1 MKQFYYIFCV
11 LLAAVISSVKS
22 QPLNNSISGIVFDNA
37 IKEPLPNVNIYI
49 SNTTWGTTSQLDG
62 SFRLSSII
70 PGNHEIVFSMIG
82 YETHSQIC
90 KVTDSSKIFIKVEM
104 TQKVY
109 EFKEVTVTANR
120 PEEWFDDLEEFKKE
134 FLGYSPYSFECKI
147 VNEYD
152 INFSHQQDKILIA
165 ESDNLIEVINYTL
178 GYNIK
183 CEIMKFEYN
192 QPKKVLCYSYRLFFT
207 ELDTSDVDVK
217 EDWENNRIRKY
228 KESLAFFL
236 RTLFEGDFRDKGFE
250 ISLKYNPG
258 IPGMDILNSSELI
271 IKDLQT
277 ETYKLNFK
285 ELLEV
290 YNYNIDLQDLRT
302 SWLKLNYPSI
312 TIDKYGYPL
321 ETRAITICGYWAK
334 LGVAIFLPK
343 FYGFEESR
351 LGVK

>member
-1 MKQFYYIFCV
+1 MKQFCYIFCL
-11 LLAAVISSVKS
+11 LLAAMLAEVIA
-22 QPLNNSISGIVFDNA
+22 QPFSNNISGIVLDKKT
-37 IKEPLPNVNIYI
+37 KEPLPNLNIYI
-49 SNTTWGTTSQLDG
+49 SNTTWGTTSNPEG
-62 SFRLSSII
+62 TFKVSSIF
-70 PGNHEIVFSMIG
+70 PGSHEIVFSMIG

-104 TQKVY
+104 TPKVY

-165 ESDNLIEVINYTL
+165 ESNNLIEVINYTL
-178 GYNIK
+178 GYNVK

-192 QPKKVLCYSYRLFFT
+192 KPKNALCYSYRLFFT

-236 RTLFEGDFRDKGFE
+236 RTLFEDDFRDKGFE
-250 ISLKYNPG
+250 ISLKYNPS
-258 IPGMDILNSSELI
+258 IPGKEILNSSELI
-271 IKDLQT
+271 IKDIQT
-277 ETYKLNFK
+277 ETCKLNFK
-285 ELLEV
+285 EFLEV

-312 TIDKYGYPL
+312 TIDKYGYPF
-321 ETRAITICGYWAK
+321 ETRAITLCGYWAK
-334 LGVAIFLPK
+334 LGVASFLPK
-343 FYGFEESR
+343 YYGFEEST
-351 LGVK
+351 LSVK